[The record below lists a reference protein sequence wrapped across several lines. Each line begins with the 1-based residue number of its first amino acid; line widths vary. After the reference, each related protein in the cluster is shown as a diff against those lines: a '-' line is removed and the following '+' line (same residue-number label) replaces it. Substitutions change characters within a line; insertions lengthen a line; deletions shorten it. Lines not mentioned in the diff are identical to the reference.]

1 MFKKLRLDTVAYD
14 KAIYSNIVQMIKLRN
29 PEEFK
34 DDRNGRSNHACS
46 GIANILVEAGIYR
59 PSIVSQAFV
68 TKEKHIHVIRIHKT
82 INEDF
87 NRLEW
92 LHIVYTS

>member
-1 MFKKLRLDTVAYD
+1 
-14 KAIYSNIVQMIKLRN
+14 MIRLRN

-34 DDRNGRSNHACS
+34 DDSNGRSNHACS

-92 LHIVYTS
+92 LHIVYSSEICKITSNIGKYI

>member
-34 DDRNGRSNHACS
+34 DDSNGRSNHACS
-46 GIANILVEAGIYR
+46 GIANILVEAGIII
-59 PSIVSQAFV
+59 S
-68 TKEKHIHVIRIHKT
+68 T
-82 INEDF
+82 IYSF
-87 NRLEW
+87 TGICYKRKA
-92 LHIVYTS
+92 YTCNQNTQDN